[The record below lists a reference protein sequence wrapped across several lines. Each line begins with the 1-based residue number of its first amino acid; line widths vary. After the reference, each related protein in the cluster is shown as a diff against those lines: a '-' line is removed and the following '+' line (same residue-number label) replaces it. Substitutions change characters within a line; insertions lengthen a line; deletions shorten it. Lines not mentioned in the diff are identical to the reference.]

1 MREVPGIYTT
11 VVPLL
16 YAVLKVYNDI
26 SGEFFWGIRRWFRGN
41 FLQYSSQIIC
51 QTKSHIMVSY
61 GDWTTGTLCITSKL
75 CKAPSRI
82 VSEGYKTTKLQCM
95 CEYRWCQYGRR
106 GSDQC
111 LFNSAIGDTWMW
123 TKYSSLYNLVF
134 SDTKEIPGERFHV
147 LISDYWE
154 LLTCFRVD

>member
-1 MREVPGIYTT
+1 MLYWKCTMIFQENSSEVLLGIDSEGISFSIQAKSY
-11 VVPLL
+11 VKQKAISWWAMVIEQQEH
-16 YAVLKVYNDI
+16 YA
-26 SGEFFWGIRRWFRGN
+26 
-41 FLQYSSQIIC
+41 
-51 QTKSHIMVSY
+51 
-61 GDWTTGTLCITSKL
+61 SKL

-82 VSEGYKTTKLQCM
+82 ATEGYKTTKFQCM
-95 CEYRWCQYGRR
+95 CEYRRYQYGRR
-106 GSDQC
+106 GSDHQC

-154 LLTCFRVD
+154 LLTCFRVG